1 MANKLLNYRLE
12 GSGSPLL
19 LLHGWGD
26 TFDIWNELAPLLS
39 PHFQLVMVE
48 LPGFGQSPLPGDGQP
63 YFQACVAPLEQLR
76 VLLGFQDWA
85 VLSYSLGTRIGEAY
99 LQQHPSSISRSI
111 FLCPLYLPAG
121 VGGRLRAFM
130 MCSLLGVDRLWP
142 HFGDWLISGRR
153 LRFLIRILAFNGR
166 QHPFISDWHRE
177 ITSQSPQV
185 LKMSLRE
192 ASRVSSAPFNLP
204 PGPTIHYIWGKNDRI
219 VPIPSRPRST
229 DSFIRA
235 DHSAPAMAAPQ
246 VAEIVVH
253 FLSGAIPASSTPAPT
268 Q

>member
-1 MANKLLNYRLE
+1 MANNMLNYRLE
-12 GSGSPLL
+12 GSGPPLL

-26 TFDIWNELAPLLS
+26 TLNIWNDLAPLLS

-48 LPGFGQSPLPGDGQP
+48 LPGFGQSPLPGDGQS
-63 YFQACVAPLEQLR
+63 YFQACVAPLEQIR

-99 LQQHPSSISRSI
+99 LQRYPSSINRVI
-111 FLCPLYLPAG
+111 FLCPLYT
-121 VGGRLRAFM
+121 GRLKAFM
-130 MCSLLGVDRLWP
+130 VRSLLGVDRLWP
-142 HFGDWLISGRR
+142 NFGDWMISGWR
-153 LRFLIRILAFNGR
+153 LSFLIRILAFNGH
-166 QHPFISDWHRE
+166 QHPYISDWHRE

-185 LKMSLRE
+185 LKMTLRE
-192 ASRVSSAPFNLP
+192 ASRVGSAPFNLP
-204 PGPTIHYIWGKNDRI
+204 PGLTIQYIWGKNDRI
-219 VPIPSRPRST
+219 VPIPSRPRPA

-253 FLSGAIPASSTPAPT
+253 FLSGAVPASSTPTPT